1 MFNWNIFKNATK
13 NPKVDLVQTMF
24 FVSFVMQKTLKI
36 VIFEPKS
43 GRFWKILTGGIRQV
57 IISRV

>member
-36 VIFEPKS
+36 VIFEPFS
-43 GRFWKILTGGIRQV
+43 SQSRVGFERFWLVEFDKL
-57 IISRV
+57 